1 MGFLINKNSI
11 VYSFNLCGTR
21 FRIYTGLTT
30 EFWDSK
36 AQRVAKLE
44 NFSWEKNAKLEKYER
59 LLADLKNR
67 IRREG
72 WAPDPIFI
80 HAAFEHIT
88 EKKVEASPEAV
99 VFIYQLIRKF
109 KTVKAATLAPS
120 HLKNFKSLADYFES
134 HHRMMQFTEL
144 NQEFYHSYVTNLIE
158 QEGLLHNTI
167 VRKVRELRTVAA
179 YARRIGVAVHREFD
193 LYKMRE
199 IRYQPFYLDWD
210 THVQALE
217 KIALSTRNDRIRD
230 RFLFRCYTG
239 MREGEMAQ
247 LIPQNFT
254 KQPGKVYLKYLD
266 IKGKKNKSIQLHPK
280 AIAIAVKYS
289 YDLPKCSQQ
298 EENRIIKEVA
308 ELAGLNQIFQR
319 VRHSGNKVKANLFAY
334 HKIISSHTARRTF
347 ARRWYENGGDLLK
360 LSKYLGHSSIRTT
373 EMYVGVE
380 QDDVND
386 EMIRVIG

>member
-1 MGFLINKNSI
+1 
-11 VYSFNLCGTR
+11 
-21 FRIYTGLTT
+21 
-30 EFWDSK
+30 
-36 AQRVAKLE
+36 
-44 NFSWEKNAKLEKYER
+44 
-59 LLADLKNR
+59 
-67 IRREG
+67 
-72 WAPDPIFI
+72 
-80 HAAFEHIT
+80 
-88 EKKVEASPEAV
+88 
-99 VFIYQLIRKF
+99 
-109 KTVKAATLAPS
+109 
-120 HLKNFKSLADYFES
+120 
-134 HHRMMQFTEL
+134 MMQFTEL

-210 THVQALE
+210 NHVQALE

-254 KQPGKVYLKYLD
+254 KQTGKVYLKYLD